1 SEDSTSSNG
10 LKVTLYGDVDCDGKL
25 SILDVITLNKNL
37 MVGDELSPQGRINA
51 DVDQS
56 DPDRPDEI
64 DSLNILKAVVE
75 ITKLPV

>member
-1 SEDSTSSNG
+1 M
-10 LKVTLYGDVDCDGKL
+10 DCDGKL